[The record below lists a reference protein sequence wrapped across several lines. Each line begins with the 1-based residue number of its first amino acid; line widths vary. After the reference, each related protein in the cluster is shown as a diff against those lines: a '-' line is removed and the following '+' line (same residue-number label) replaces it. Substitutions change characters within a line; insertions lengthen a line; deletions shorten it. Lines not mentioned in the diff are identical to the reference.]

1 MMKKKKSAGGRS
13 GVEGGGEAMKVN
25 CKCKCTNTTNRVTL
39 KTPVEGK
46 KRRSARRGIAVA
58 DVADDDEDAAGDDA
72 VAVAAAMN

>member
-1 MMKKKKSAGGRS
+1 
-13 GVEGGGEAMKVN
+13 MKVN
-25 CKCKCTNTTNRVTL
+25 CSKCKCTNTTNRVTL

-46 KRRSARRGIAVA
+46 KERKSARRGIAVA